1 MISIDEEKQL
11 VVEFNKLVG
20 QKHAKD
26 VLYRAVKTGRLPHA
40 FLFLGNDGVGKETTA
55 LDLARS
61 LLCLSDHQ
69 RRSVTPANIPC
80 GVCDSCVQISKL
92 AHPNLKILFPM
103 PKPKPGKDESD
114 GENYSTAQQKLISDK
129 IYEKSV
135 DPYTPLTVQGGQEI
149 LIEHI
154 RALRSEFKLTS
165 YSGGW
170 RIVLISQADSIR
182 VQAANAFLKLL
193 EEPPENVM
201 FILTSSKESR
211 ILPTILSRCQVLR
224 FAPLSEETI
233 ISQLVERVHID
244 INKARA
250 SARLSEGSWYSAV
263 RWSKEDPAAEMVKAV
278 NLLRSI
284 VTGDPGKIDK
294 LADDLGAASKLDDFK
309 DLLTLLSKW
318 VRDVQRYDAAPEW
331 YADLTSDEALIKF
344 AKFTENRD
352 FEEAIEII
360 EIARLDLERR
370 VQSSLVAHNLFTNLW
385 RILFKR

>member
-1 MISIDEEKQL
+1 MISTDKDKQFE
-11 VVEFNKLVG
+11 VEFNNLVG
-20 QKHAKD
+20 QNHPKD

-40 FLFLGNDGVGKETTA
+40 FLFLGNDGVGKETAA

-69 RRSVTPANIPC
+69 RRSVPPTIIPC
-80 GVCDSCVQISKL
+80 NQCDSCVQISKL

-103 PKPKPGKDESD
+103 PKPKATKDDDS
-114 GENYSTAQQKLISDK
+114 GENYSAAQQKLISDK
-129 IYEKSV
+129 MYEKSI

-154 RALRSEFKLTS
+154 RALRNEFRLTS

-170 RIVLISQADSIR
+170 RIVIISQADRLR

-201 FILTSSKESR
+201 FLLISSKESR

-233 ISQLVERVHID
+233 ISQLVERESITVE
-244 INKARA
+244 KARA
-250 SARLSEGSWYSAV
+250 SARLCEGSWYSAL

-294 LADDLGAASKLDDFK
+294 LADDLGAASKLDNFK

-318 VRDVQRYDAAPEW
+318 IRDVQRYDAAPEW
-331 YADLTSDEALIKF
+331 YSDLTSDEALIKF

-352 FEEAIEII
+352 FEEAIEVI

-370 VQSSLVAHNLFTNLW
+370 VQSSLVAHNLFMNLW